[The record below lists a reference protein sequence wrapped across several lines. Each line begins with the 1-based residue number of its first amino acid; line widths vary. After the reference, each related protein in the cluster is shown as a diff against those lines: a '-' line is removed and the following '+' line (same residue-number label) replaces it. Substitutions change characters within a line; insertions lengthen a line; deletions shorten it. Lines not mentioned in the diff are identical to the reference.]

1 MLFIMESFNAYFL
14 GQKFDAVLNFSKPFK
29 ELYVSTRPKSCY
41 IYCN

>member
-29 ELYVSTRPKSCY
+29 ELCFYEAKILLY
-41 IYCN
+41 LL